1 MAVKKTPGPMMQK
14 VRARVTR
21 TKANVKEA
29 TKGAVTAVRK
39 QGAGVKNAV
48 AAMRDNRKE
57 KIAAKK
63 AGKERDFTTGY
74 NVGEAFQT
82 GKSKVFDSGR
92 PNSAVGK
99 QRLKAA
105 KTKKQGITWNKDG
118 QSYQLSPKKRTAVKE
133 IISTYS
139 DNTIDK
145 HTPREL
151 KKMARADYKI
161 QKNKPTTMADMRKQN
176 AKKSR
181 RAAKCIPSGTGTN
194 ACKSDLMGTGGYQGK
209 K

>member
-1 MAVKKTPGPMMQK
+1 MAVKKTPGPVMQK

-29 TKGAVTAVRK
+29 TKSAATAVRK
-39 QGAGVKNAV
+39 QASGVKNAV
-48 AAMRDNRKE
+48 AAMQDNRKE
-57 KIAAKK
+57 KLQAKK
-63 AGKERDFTTGY
+63 AGKTRDFTTSY
-74 NVGEAFQT
+74 NVAEAFQT

-92 PNSAVGK
+92 PNASVGRARIKSAR
-99 QRLKAA
+99 Q
-105 KTKKQGITWNKDG
+105 KKQGITWNKDG

-151 KKMARADYKI
+151 KKMARQDYKI
-161 QKNKPTTMADMRKQN
+161 QKNKPTNMADMRKQN
-176 AKKSR
+176 KKKGKAASR
-181 RAAKCIPSGTGTN
+181 GT
-194 ACKSDLMGTGGYQGK
+194 CKPGKGVNLCNTPVEGGL
-209 K
+209 